1 MITLNKLTTGYAKNG
16 VSKEISSKL
25 QLEIKKGSLVGI
37 LGSNGIGKSTLIK
50 TLAGFQKPLS
60 GNVHVEGKT
69 VHEMTPQQR
78 AKYIS
83 IVLTERKFNG
93 DLIGRELIQLGRQPH
108 TNWRGKQ
115 TSKDRKIV
123 SQILEQLNIEQLA
136 NQMLKTMSD
145 GEVQKIL
152 LARVLAQQTPIVFL
166 DEPSSHLDLYN
177 KSLLFR
183 EIKQIVQKEGKT
195 VVFSSHDLNTS
206 IQICDQ
212 IILLLNNQW
221 EYGSP
226 DELIEKGVFQNMF
239 PKETVLFDPKQKQF
253 NICV

>member
-16 VSKEISSKL
+16 VLKEISTEL

-37 LGSNGIGKSTLIK
+37 LGSNGTGKSTLIK
-50 TLAGFQKPLS
+50 TLAGFQKPLFGS
-60 GNVHVEGKT
+60 VQIQGKT
-69 VHEMTPQQR
+69 VHEMSPKQR
-78 AKYIS
+78 AKSIS
-83 IVLTERKFNG
+83 VVLTERQFNG

-115 TSKDRKIV
+115 TSEDREIV
-123 SQILEQLNIEQLA
+123 SQILKQLNIEQLA
-136 NQMLKTMSD
+136 DQMLKTMSD

-152 LARVLAQQTPIVFL
+152 LARALAQQTPIVFL
-166 DEPSSHLDLYN
+166 DEPSSHLDLFN
-177 KSLLFR
+177 KSLLFQ
-183 EIKQIVQKEGKT
+183 EIKKIVKKEMKT
-195 VVFSSHDLNTS
+195 VFFSSHDLNTA
-206 IQICDQ
+206 IQISDQ

-226 DELIEKGVFQNMF
+226 DELIEKGVFQNIF
-239 PKETVLFDPKQKQF
+239 PKETILFDPKKKQF

>member
-16 VSKEISSKL
+16 VSKEISTEL

-37 LGSNGIGKSTLIK
+37 LGRNGIGKSTLIK

-60 GNVHVEGKT
+60 GNVQVLGKT

-78 AKYIS
+78 AKCLS

-93 DLIGRELIQLGRQPH
+93 DLIGKELIQLGRQPH

-115 TSKDRKIV
+115 TPEDREIV
-123 SQILEQLNIEQLA
+123 SQIIKQLNIEQLA
-136 NQMLKTMSD
+136 DQMLKTMSD

-152 LARVLAQQTPIVFL
+152 LARALAQQTPLIFL
-166 DEPSSHLDLYN
+166 DEPSSHLDLFN
-177 KSLLFR
+177 KSLLFQ
-183 EIKQIVQKEGKT
+183 EIKQIVRKEGKT
-195 VVFSSHDLNTS
+195 VVFSSHYLNTT

-212 IILLLNNQW
+212 IILLLDNQW

-226 DELIEKGVFQNMF
+226 EELIEKGVFQSIF
-239 PKETVLFDPKQKQF
+239 PKESVFFDPKQKQF